1 MRISKRLEA
10 LYEAV
15 NPGES
20 VADIGTDHG
29 YVPILLLQNG
39 ISEKVI
45 LSDISTGSLAKA
57 EENFRQMGIEIP
69 ETCFRIGDGLSSI
82 EPGEVDALIIGGLGG
97 RTIRQILADDPE
109 KTATYRKLIVQPR
122 NNSGELRYYLYQQGY
137 DIRRE
142 ILAPEGKFVC
152 EVIVAVKTTEV
163 KRTPPYD
170 AQDIR
175 WKYPESMISC
185 NPELLGQRIGWLSGR
200 LLEQV
205 ESLRKSKDVPQ
216 ERIRKLLEQRDYIL
230 ELEKRNKKYHE
241 EHYGEKTQC
250 N

>member
-69 ETCFRIGDGLSSI
+69 YRGRSFLHRARRSGC
-82 EPGEVDALIIGGLGG
+82 VDYRRPG
-97 RTIRQILADDPE
+97 RTNHPSNFD
-109 KTATYRKLIVQPR
+109 
-122 NNSGELRYYLYQQGY
+122 G
-137 DIRRE
+137 
-142 ILAPEGKFVC
+142 
-152 EVIVAVKTTEV
+152 
-163 KRTPPYD
+163 
-170 AQDIR
+170 
-175 WKYPESMISC
+175 
-185 NPELLGQRIGWLSGR
+185 
-200 LLEQV
+200 
-205 ESLRKSKDVPQ
+205 
-216 ERIRKLLEQRDYIL
+216 
-230 ELEKRNKKYHE
+230 
-241 EHYGEKTQC
+241 
-250 N
+250 

>member
-109 KTATYRKLIVQPR
+109 KTATYRKLILQPR
-122 NNSGELRYYLYQQGY
+122 NNSGELRY
-137 DIRRE
+137 
-142 ILAPEGKFVC
+142 
-152 EVIVAVKTTEV
+152 
-163 KRTPPYD
+163 
-170 AQDIR
+170 
-175 WKYPESMISC
+175 
-185 NPELLGQRIGWLSGR
+185 
-200 LLEQV
+200 
-205 ESLRKSKDVPQ
+205 
-216 ERIRKLLEQRDYIL
+216 
-230 ELEKRNKKYHE
+230 
-241 EHYGEKTQC
+241 
-250 N
+250 